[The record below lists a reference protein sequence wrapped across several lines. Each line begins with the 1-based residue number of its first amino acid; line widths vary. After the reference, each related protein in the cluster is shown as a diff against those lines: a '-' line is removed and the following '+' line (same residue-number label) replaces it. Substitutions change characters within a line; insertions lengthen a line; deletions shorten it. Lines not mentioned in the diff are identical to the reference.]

1 MTEDFQNGSN
11 ANPLHLDGKA
21 ACFGQQM
28 RAKSQTSVG
37 KLAVPPIQGVIHY
50 RHRQNFFSPRTDRC
64 CFPWMGM
71 SCRLSGQACI
81 RRDSRRCSL
90 PSKNIQDWSR
100 VDTFKLSYHDK
111 SCPPEV
117 TNRAGKAA
125 CFGQLMRGQSQTS
138 GHVVCCLK
146 VSWQCL
152 QFKES
157 FIIITDNNAYCR
169 CLRHTTL
176 TTQASTHFQAQPSI
190 LQSRIAISYA
200 WQSKVL

>member
-1 MTEDFQNGSN
+1 
-11 ANPLHLDGKA
+11 
-21 ACFGQQM
+21 M

-71 SCRLSGQACI
+71 SCRSSGQACI
-81 RRDSRRCSL
+81 RRDSRGCSL

-111 SCPPEV
+111 NCPPEV

-125 CFGQLMRGQSQTS
+125 CFGQLMRGQSQA
-138 GHVVCCLK
+138 GIPAR
-146 VSWQCL
+146 
-152 QFKES
+152 S
-157 FIIITDNNAYCR
+157 FIHY
-169 CLRHTTL
+169 HTSW
-176 TTQASTHFQAQPSI
+176 ASTSVNWQWGKFNCCRVPACSYDLGYNISFSRERQMPFPLHLECLNSPSASTSQRVQ
-190 LQSRIAISYA
+190 LPLYQELA
-200 WQSKVL
+200 